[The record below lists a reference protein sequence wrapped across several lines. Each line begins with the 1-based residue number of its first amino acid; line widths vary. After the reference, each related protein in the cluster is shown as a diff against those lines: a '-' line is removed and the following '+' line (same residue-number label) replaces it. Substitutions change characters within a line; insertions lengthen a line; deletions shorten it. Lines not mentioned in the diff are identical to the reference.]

1 MPLPEDFMNPLPSNL
16 RRARTETGGAS
27 GPPPL
32 IIRTCDHILKNR
44 RRCGGAACRGQN
56 LCRHHLDLRARGLRI
71 GRAER
76 QIHLRFRVPLLQDM
90 QAIRLAAARVRYALD
105 AGHMAPSTARLLFF
119 GLRLAS
125 GNLRFMEEEARWMD
139 LAEADLDREA
149 DAQARRDMPTK
160 SNQLYQVRRSP

>member
-1 MPLPEDFMNPLPSNL
+1 MPLREDFMNPLPSNL
-16 RRARTETGGAS
+16 RRARTETVGAS

-32 IIRTCDHILKNR
+32 TIRTCDHILKDR

-56 LCRHHLDLRARGLRI
+56 LCRHHLDLRSRRLRM

-76 QIHLRFRVPLLQDM
+76 QIHLRFKMPLLQDR
-90 QAIRLAAARVRYALD
+90 QAIHLATARVRYAVD

-149 DAQARRDMPTK
+149 NAQAELDSATK
-160 SNQLYQVRRSP
+160 SKRLYQVPRSP